1 MSVGIFCTCIG
12 KCWLIEIMAQAENKG
27 YIPVGQFCHCHRV
40 AIMLRV
46 MQWSSLTC
54 IFCSTFPLKLPLFVT
69 AKKKAICRQQYT
81 VLLISSMIQHN
92 TALHNTPRKHFLEKK
107 RCCKHFGLLCFSD
120 IKISVCFQRD
130 K

>member
-1 MSVGIFCTCIG
+1 MSVGIFCTRNG

-40 AIMLRV
+40 VIKLKAI
-46 MQWSSLTC
+46 QWSSLTC
-54 IFCSTFPLKLPLFVT
+54 IFCSTFLLKLPSFVT

-81 VLLISSMIQHN
+81 VLSISSMIQHN
-92 TALHNTPRKHFLEKK
+92 TALRRCGNTFWGKK

-120 IKISVCFQRD
+120 IKISVCFQRE